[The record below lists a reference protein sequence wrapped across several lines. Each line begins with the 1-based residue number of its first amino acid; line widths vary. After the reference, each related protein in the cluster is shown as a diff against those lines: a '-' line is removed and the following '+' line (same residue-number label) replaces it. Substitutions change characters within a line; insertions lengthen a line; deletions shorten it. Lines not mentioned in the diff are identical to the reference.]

1 MRMHHWRKSTHS
13 GDSSNCVEI
22 ATPGG
27 VVLVR
32 DSKAPTGSRLAF
44 PRTVWT
50 AFLHHASESRVA
62 CD

>member
-1 MRMHHWRKSTHS
+1 MQNLDWQKSTHS
-13 GDSSNCVEI
+13 GDGSNCVEI
-22 ATPGG
+22 ASSPDAI
-27 VVLVR
+27 LVR